1 MSIEKKEL
9 FSAGLR
15 GGIIGTILVLILV
28 VAVIVW
34 IKPFNYRAVLI
45 VEQTQLQNEG
55 RPVLTI
61 PEVDLLASLR
71 DKGYLV
77 TPAEYT
83 NNMIGYYNTLIAFLA
98 VFFVVFTVAGYFA
111 IRGLSKKEVR
121 EEARELLKDS
131 ESFRSDVMGT
141 LMGNF
146 DANYVQTEVFEQRM
160 KDIEDNVAS
169 LLAEKNKP
177 VEEKVKNNRGK
188 KGVNQRTEFVSK
200 TDSNQK
206 KKETEQ

>member
-1 MSIEKKEL
+1 MSSDNKEL
-9 FSAGLR
+9 FSAGFK
-15 GGIIGTILVLILV
+15 GGIIGTIFVLVLV
-28 VAVIVW
+28 VAVFVW
-34 IKPFNYRAVLI
+34 IKPFNYRAVMI

-61 PEVDLLASLR
+61 PEAELLASLR

-131 ESFRSDVMGT
+131 ESFRSDVMST

-160 KDIEDNVAS
+160 KDTEDNVAS
-169 LLAEKNKP
+169 LMADKNQTI
-177 VEEKVKNNRGK
+177 VEKVRKPRGK
-188 KGVNQRTEFVSK
+188 KGTNDG
-200 TDSNQK
+200 DSGPNQK
-206 KKETEQ
+206 K